1 MLLMEKLLLK
11 KQSKIKMTMY
21 NMDLDKVI
29 HKINSKGAINVGLQF
44 PEGLKMQA
52 INIAR
57 EIEAQTDAT
66 VIISGDPCFGACD
79 VSDYKM
85 KGSVDLIV
93 HYGHT
98 PLPLKYEVPT
108 LFIES
113 FSDIDVKKDLKKS
126 LEHLKDYYKIGLVTT
141 TQHLHILNEIK
152 DYLEDN
158 GKEVVLGSSKSTRK
172 GQVLG
177 CNFSSIKDLDVEIFL
192 FIGSGNFHPLG
203 IHLFTKTPV
212 LALDPYNN
220 EIREMD
226 EYADRVLRIR
236 FARIVKASKAKKW
249 GVIVSSKEGQ
259 YRMKLAKKIKKTLE
273 DEGMEAYI
281 LLIDNIN
288 PDILLPYLELDAFVV
303 SACPRIAV
311 DDAQMYNKPLITPQE
326 LEIVLNKREWEN
338 YQLDEILF
346 HERYK

>member
-1 MLLMEKLLLK
+1 M
-11 KQSKIKMTMY
+11 SMY
-21 NMDLDKVI
+21 NMDLDRVI
-29 HKINSKGAINVGLQF
+29 SKINSKDAKNVGLQF

-52 INIAR
+52 IKIAR
-57 EIEAQTDAT
+57 KIESETDAT

-108 LFIES
+108 IFVEA
-113 FSDIDVKKDLKKS
+113 FAKIDLKKDLEKC
-126 LEHLKDYYKIGLVTT
+126 LDALKDYSKVALVTT
-141 TQHLHILNEIK
+141 TQHLHLLNEIR

-177 CNFSSIKDLDVEIFL
+177 CNFSSIKDLDAEIFL

-203 IHLFTKTPV
+203 INLFSNTPV

-220 EIREMD
+220 ELRRMD
-226 EYADRVLRIR
+226 EYADRILRIR
-236 FARIVKASKAKKW
+236 FARITKARSAEKW
-249 GVIVSSKEGQ
+249 GIIVSSKEGQ
-259 YRMKLAKKIKKTLE
+259 YRMKLAKETKKLLE
-273 DEGMEAYI
+273 DNGMEAYI
-281 LLIDNIN
+281 ILVDNVN
-288 PDILLPYLELDAFVV
+288 PDVLLPYLELDAFVV
-303 SACPRIAV
+303 SACPRIAI
-311 DDAQMYNKPLITPQE
+311 DDSQMYKKPLLTPQE

-346 HERYK
+346 HERYQ

>member
-1 MLLMEKLLLK
+1 
-11 KQSKIKMTMY
+11 
-21 NMDLDKVI
+21 MDLDKVI
-29 HKINSKGAINVGLQF
+29 RKINSKNVETVGLQF

-52 INIAR
+52 TKIAR
-57 EIEAQTDAT
+57 KIEEETEST

-108 LFIES
+108 IFVEAFANI
-113 FSDIDVKKDLKKS
+113 DIKENLKQC
-126 LEHLKDYYKIGLVTT
+126 LDALKDYSRIALVTT
-141 TQHLHILNEIK
+141 TQHLHLLNEIK
-152 DYLEDN
+152 DYLEDY

-177 CNFSSIKDLDVEIFL
+177 CNFSSIKNLDAEIFL

-203 IHLFTKTPV
+203 INLFSNTPV

-220 EIREMD
+220 ELRRMD
-226 EYADRVLRIR
+226 EYADRILRIR
-236 FARIVKASKAKKW
+236 FARITKARTAEKW
-249 GVIVSSKEGQ
+249 GIIVSSKEGQ
-259 YRMKLAKKIKKTLE
+259 YRMKLAKEIKKVLE
-273 DEGMEAYI
+273 EHGMEAYI
-281 LLIDNIN
+281 ILMDNVN
-288 PDILLPYLELDAFVV
+288 PDALLPYLELDAFVV
-303 SACPRIAV
+303 SACPRIAI
-311 DDAQMYNKPLITPQE
+311 DDSQMYKKPLLTPQE

>member
-1 MLLMEKLLLK
+1 
-11 KQSKIKMTMY
+11 
-21 NMDLDKVI
+21 MDLDRAI
-29 HKINSKGAINVGLQF
+29 RKIQSKDAKTVGLQF

-52 INIAR
+52 VRIAR
-57 EIEAQTDAT
+57 AIEDETDAT

-85 KGSVDLIV
+85 KGSVDLII

-108 LFIES
+108 VFIEA
-113 FSDIDVKKDLKKS
+113 FSNIDVKKDLENC
-126 LEHLKDYYKIGLVTT
+126 LEELKGYSRIGLVTT
-141 TQHLHILNEIK
+141 TQHLHLLNEIY
-152 DYLEDN
+152 DFLEDN
-158 GKEVVLGSSKSTRK
+158 GKDVVVGSSPSTRK

-177 CNFSSIKDLDVEIFL
+177 CNFSSIKNLDAEIIL

-203 IHLFTKTPV
+203 INLFSNTPV

-220 EIREMD
+220 ELRRMD
-226 EYADRVLRIR
+226 DYTDRILRIR
-236 FARIVKASKAKKW
+236 FARITKARSAEKW
-249 GVIVSSKEGQ
+249 GILVSTKEGQ
-259 YRMKLAKKIKKTLE
+259 YRMKLAKEIKKTLE
-273 DEGMEAYI
+273 GNGMEAYI
-281 LLIDNIN
+281 ILADNIN

-303 SACPRIAV
+303 SACPRIAI
-311 DDAQMYNKPLITPQE
+311 DDSQMYKKPLLTPQE

-346 HERYK
+346 HERYE

>member
-1 MLLMEKLLLK
+1 M
-11 KQSKIKMTMY
+11 SMY

-29 HKINSKGAINVGLQF
+29 RKINSKNVETVGLQF

-52 INIAR
+52 TKIAR
-57 EIEAQTDAT
+57 KIEEETEST

-108 LFIES
+108 IFVEAFANI
-113 FSDIDVKKDLKKS
+113 DIKENLNQCLD
-126 LEHLKDYYKIGLVTT
+126 ELKDYSRIGLVTT
-141 TQHLHILNEIK
+141 TQHLHLLNEIK

-177 CNFSSIKDLDVEIFL
+177 CNFSSIKNLDAEIFL

-203 IHLFTKTPV
+203 INLFSNTPV

-220 EIREMD
+220 ELRKMD
-226 EYADRVLRIR
+226 EYADRILRIR
-236 FARIVKASKAKKW
+236 FARITKARTAEKW
-249 GVIVSSKEGQ
+249 GIIVSSKEGQ
-259 YRMKLAKKIKKTLE
+259 YRMKLAKEIKKVLE
-273 DEGMEAYI
+273 EHGMEAYI
-281 LLIDNIN
+281 ILMDNVN
-288 PDILLPYLELDAFVV
+288 PDALLPYLELDAFVV
-303 SACPRIAV
+303 SACPRIAI
-311 DDAQMYNKPLITPQE
+311 DDSQMYKKPLLTPQE

>member
-1 MLLMEKLLLK
+1 M
-11 KQSKIKMTMY
+11 SMY
-21 NMDLDKVI
+21 DMDLDKVI
-29 HKINSKGAINVGLQF
+29 RKINSKDAQTVGLQF

-52 INIAR
+52 VKIAR
-57 EIEAQTDAT
+57 QIEDETDAT

-108 LFIES
+108 LFIEA
-113 FSDIDVKKDLKKS
+113 FSNIDLKKDLEKCLEELKS
-126 LEHLKDYYKIGLVTT
+126 YSRIGLVTT
-141 TQHLHILNEIK
+141 TQHLHLLNETR
-152 DYLEDN
+152 DFLEDN
-158 GKEVVLGSSKSTRK
+158 GKEVILGSSPSTRK

-177 CNFSSIKDLDVEIFL
+177 CNFSSIKELDVDVIL

-203 IHLFTKTPV
+203 IKLFSNTPV
-212 LALDPYNN
+212 LALDPYNS
-220 EIREMD
+220 EIRSMD
-226 EYADRVLRIR
+226 EYADRILRIR
-236 FARIVKASKAKKW
+236 FARITKASTARKW

-259 YRMKLAKKIKKTLE
+259 YRMALAKQLKKTLE
-273 DEGMEAYI
+273 DNGMEAYI
-281 LLIDNIN
+281 ILADNIN
-288 PDILLPYLELDAFVV
+288 PDILLPYLELEAFVV
-303 SACPRIAV
+303 SACPRIAI
-311 DDAQMYNKPLITPQE
+311 DDSQMYKKPLLTPQE

>member
-1 MLLMEKLLLK
+1 
-11 KQSKIKMTMY
+11 MY

-29 HKINSKGAINVGLQF
+29 RKINSKNVETVGLQF

-52 INIAR
+52 TKIAR
-57 EIEAQTDAT
+57 KIEEETEST

-108 LFIES
+108 IFVEAFANI
-113 FSDIDVKKDLKKS
+113 DIKENLKQC
-126 LEHLKDYYKIGLVTT
+126 LDALKDYSRIALVTT
-141 TQHLHILNEIK
+141 TQHLHLLNEIK

-177 CNFSSIKDLDVEIFL
+177 CNFSSIKNLDAEIFL

-203 IHLFTKTPV
+203 INLFSNTPV

-220 EIREMD
+220 ELRRMD
-226 EYADRVLRIR
+226 EYADRILRIR
-236 FARIVKASKAKKW
+236 FARITKARTAEKW
-249 GVIVSSKEGQ
+249 GIIVSSKEGQ
-259 YRMKLAKKIKKTLE
+259 YRMKLAKEIKKVLE
-273 DEGMEAYI
+273 EHGMEAYI
-281 LLIDNIN
+281 ILMDNVN
-288 PDILLPYLELDAFVV
+288 PDALLPYLELDAFVV
-303 SACPRIAV
+303 SACPRIAI
-311 DDAQMYNKPLITPQE
+311 DDSQMYKKPLLTPQE

>member
-1 MLLMEKLLLK
+1 M
-11 KQSKIKMTMY
+11 SMY
-21 NMDLDKVI
+21 NMDLDRVI
-29 HKINSKGAINVGLQF
+29 SKINSKDAKNVGLQF

-52 INIAR
+52 IKIAR
-57 EIEAQTDAT
+57 KIESETDAT

-108 LFIES
+108 IFVEA
-113 FSDIDVKKDLKKS
+113 FAKIDLKKDLEKC
-126 LEHLKDYYKIGLVTT
+126 LDALKDYSKVALVTT
-141 TQHLHILNEIK
+141 TQHLHLLNEIR

-177 CNFSSIKDLDVEIFL
+177 CNFSSIKDLDAEIFL

-203 IHLFTKTPV
+203 INLFSNTPV

-220 EIREMD
+220 ELRRMD
-226 EYADRVLRIR
+226 EYTDRILRIR
-236 FARIVKASKAKKW
+236 FARITKARSAEKW
-249 GVIVSSKEGQ
+249 GIIVSSKEGQ
-259 YRMKLAKKIKKTLE
+259 YRMKLAKETKKLLE
-273 DEGMEAYI
+273 ENGMEAYI
-281 LLIDNIN
+281 ILVDNVN
-288 PDILLPYLELDAFVV
+288 PDVLLPYLELDAFVV
-303 SACPRIAV
+303 SACPRIAI
-311 DDAQMYNKPLITPQE
+311 DDSQMYKKPLLTPQE

-346 HERYK
+346 HERYQ

>member
-1 MLLMEKLLLK
+1 M
-11 KQSKIKMTMY
+11 SMY
-21 NMDLDKVI
+21 NMDLDRVI
-29 HKINSKGAINVGLQF
+29 RKINSKDAETVGLQF

-52 INIAR
+52 TKIAR
-57 EIEAQTDAT
+57 RIEEETDAT

-108 LFIES
+108 IFVEA
-113 FSDIDVKKDLKKS
+113 FADIDIKENLKQC
-126 LEHLKDYYKIGLVTT
+126 LDALKDYSRIGLVTT
-141 TQHLHILNEIK
+141 TQHLHLLNEIK

-177 CNFSSIKDLDVEIFL
+177 CNFSSIKNLDAEIFL

-203 IHLFTKTPV
+203 INLFSNTPV

-220 EIREMD
+220 ELRRMD
-226 EYADRVLRIR
+226 EYADRILRIR
-236 FARIVKASKAKKW
+236 FARITKAGSAKKW
-249 GVIVSSKEGQ
+249 GILVSSKEGQ
-259 YRMKLAKKIKKTLE
+259 YRMKLAKQIKKTLQ
-273 DEGMEAYI
+273 DAGMEAYI
-281 LLIDNIN
+281 ILVDNVT
-288 PDILLPYLELDAFVV
+288 PDALLPYMELEAFVV
-303 SACPRIAV
+303 SACPRIAI
-311 DDAQMYNKPLITPQE
+311 DDSQMYKKPLLTPQE
-326 LEIVLNKREWEN
+326 LEIVLKKREWEN

>member
-1 MLLMEKLLLK
+1 
-11 KQSKIKMTMY
+11 
-21 NMDLDKVI
+21 MDLDKVI
-29 HKINSKGAINVGLQF
+29 RKINSKNVETVGLQF

-52 INIAR
+52 TKIAR
-57 EIEAQTDAT
+57 KIEEETEST

-85 KGSVDLIV
+85 KGTVDLIV

-108 LFIES
+108 IFVEAFANI
-113 FSDIDVKKDLKKS
+113 DIKENLKQC
-126 LEHLKDYYKIGLVTT
+126 LDALKDYSRIALVTT
-141 TQHLHILNEIK
+141 TQHLHLLNEIK

-177 CNFSSIKDLDVEIFL
+177 CNFSSIKNLDAEIFL

-203 IHLFTKTPV
+203 INLFSNTPV

-220 EIREMD
+220 ELRRMD
-226 EYADRVLRIR
+226 EYADRILRIR
-236 FARIVKASKAKKW
+236 FARITKARTAEKW
-249 GVIVSSKEGQ
+249 GIIVSSKEGQ
-259 YRMKLAKKIKKTLE
+259 YRMKLAKEIKKVLE
-273 DEGMEAYI
+273 EHGMEAYI
-281 LLIDNIN
+281 ILMDNVN
-288 PDILLPYLELDAFVV
+288 PDALLPYLELDAFVV
-303 SACPRIAV
+303 SACPRIAI
-311 DDAQMYNKPLITPQE
+311 DDSQMYKKPLLTPQE

>member
-1 MLLMEKLLLK
+1 
-11 KQSKIKMTMY
+11 
-21 NMDLDKVI
+21 MDLDKVI
-29 HKINSKGAINVGLQF
+29 RKINSKNVETVGLQF

-52 INIAR
+52 TKIAR
-57 EIEAQTDAT
+57 KIEEETEST

-108 LFIES
+108 IFVEAFANI
-113 FSDIDVKKDLKKS
+113 DIKENLKQC
-126 LEHLKDYYKIGLVTT
+126 LDALKDYSRIALVTT
-141 TQHLHILNEIK
+141 TQHLHLLNEIK

-177 CNFSSIKDLDVEIFL
+177 CNFSSIKNLDAEIFL

-203 IHLFTKTPV
+203 INLFSNTPV

-220 EIREMD
+220 ELRRMD
-226 EYADRVLRIR
+226 EYADRILRIR
-236 FARIVKASKAKKW
+236 FARITKARTAEKW
-249 GVIVSSKEGQ
+249 GIIVSSKEGQ
-259 YRMKLAKKIKKTLE
+259 YRMKLAKEIKKVLE
-273 DEGMEAYI
+273 EHGMEAYI
-281 LLIDNIN
+281 ILMDNVN
-288 PDILLPYLELDAFVV
+288 PDALLPYLELDAFVV
-303 SACPRIAV
+303 SACPRIAI
-311 DDAQMYNKPLITPQE
+311 DDSQMYKKPLLTPQE

-338 YQLDEILF
+338 YQFDEILF

>member
-1 MLLMEKLLLK
+1 M
-11 KQSKIKMTMY
+11 SMY
-21 NMDLDKVI
+21 NMDLDRVI
-29 HKINSKGAINVGLQF
+29 RKINSKNVETVGLQF

-52 INIAR
+52 TKIAR
-57 EIEAQTDAT
+57 KIEEETEST

-108 LFIES
+108 IFVEAFANI
-113 FSDIDVKKDLKKS
+113 DIKENLNQCLD
-126 LEHLKDYYKIGLVTT
+126 ELKDYSRIGLVTT
-141 TQHLHILNEIK
+141 TQHLHLLNEIK

-177 CNFSSIKDLDVEIFL
+177 CNFSSIKNLDAEIFL

-203 IHLFTKTPV
+203 INLFSNTPV

-220 EIREMD
+220 ELRKMD
-226 EYADRVLRIR
+226 EYADRILRIR
-236 FARIVKASKAKKW
+236 FARITKARTAEKW
-249 GVIVSSKEGQ
+249 GIIVSSKEGQ
-259 YRMKLAKKIKKTLE
+259 YRMNLAKEIKKILE
-273 DEGMEAYI
+273 EQGMEAYI
-281 LLIDNIN
+281 ILMDNVS
-288 PDILLPYLELDAFVV
+288 PDALLPYMELDAFVV
-303 SACPRIAV
+303 SACPRIAI
-311 DDAQMYNKPLITPQE
+311 DDSQMYKKPLLTPQE

>member
-1 MLLMEKLLLK
+1 M
-11 KQSKIKMTMY
+11 SMY
-21 NMDLDKVI
+21 DMDLDKVI
-29 HKINSKGAINVGLQF
+29 RKINSKDAKTVGLQF

-52 INIAR
+52 VKIAR
-57 EIEAQTDAT
+57 QIEEETEAT

-85 KGSVDLIV
+85 KGSVDLII

-108 LFIES
+108 VFIEA
-113 FSDIDVKKDLKKS
+113 FSNIDLKKDLEKCLKELKS
-126 LEHLKDYYKIGLVTT
+126 YSRIGLVTT
-141 TQHLHILNEIK
+141 TQHLHLLNETK
-152 DYLEDN
+152 DFLEDN
-158 GKEVVLGSSKSTRK
+158 GKEVILGSSPSTRK

-177 CNFSSIKDLDVEIFL
+177 CNFSSIKELDVDVIL

-203 IHLFTKTPV
+203 IKLFSNTPV
-212 LALDPYNN
+212 LALDPYNS
-220 EIREMD
+220 EIRSMD
-226 EYADRVLRIR
+226 EYADRILRIR
-236 FARIVKASKAKKW
+236 FARITKASTARKW

-259 YRMKLAKKIKKTLE
+259 YRMTLAKQLKKTLE
-273 DEGMEAYI
+273 DNGMEAYI
-281 LLIDNIN
+281 ILADNIN
-288 PDILLPYLELDAFVV
+288 PDILLPYLELEAFVV
-303 SACPRIAV
+303 SACPRIAI
-311 DDAQMYNKPLITPQE
+311 DDSQMYKKPLLTPQE